1 MREEKLRA
9 YLKGACAGRKYRVSG
24 AELEQVLGIN
34 GTDLRK
40 HCFDALLRGKLQ
52 L

>member
-9 YLKGACAGRKYRVSG
+9 YLKGAYAGRKYRVSG
-24 AELEQVLGIN
+24 AELE
-34 GTDLRK
+34 